1 MEPSRSS
8 GSTCSERR
16 VAALPGPVQSRTF
29 DDVSSPLDLDA
40 RLRLAAFAHVERLKR
55 ASGGV
60 VSAAD
65 LNLGMEFEGQR
76 VPVWSQQRG
85 IYKPAS
91 VGRTGAALTIV
102 TTATRPGRA
111 APYDDHIGADD
122 DWIAYRYRGTDPA
135 TYDNVALHRAYELQL
150 PMLYLVGIT
159 PGIYDPIYPAYIV
172 ADDPATLTC
181 HVSIGAPVSVHDP
194 LALVESVFAI
204 ERRYHTIAAKQRL
217 HQRKFRELVLAAY
230 GERCAM
236 CRLGHN
242 PLLDAAHILED
253 RDVRGIPEVPNG
265 VALCK
270 IHHSAYD
277 ANILGISPDFLVHVR
292 EAVLEEHDG
301 PMLQYGLQALQHER
315 IQLPR
320 SFALRPRRD
329 YLDDRFARFLAA

>member
-1 MEPSRSS
+1 MKLASAL
-8 GSTCSERR
+8 G
-16 VAALPGPVQSRTF
+16 VAALPGPAPPRTF
-29 DDVSSPLDLDA
+29 DPVSYPLDLDA
-40 RLRLAAFAHVERLKR
+40 RLRLAVFAHVERLRR

-65 LNLGMEFEGQR
+65 LNLGMDFEGQR
-76 VPVWSQQRG
+76 VPIWSQQRG
-85 IYKPAS
+85 IYKPA
-91 VGRTGAALTIV
+91 TIDAALTIV
-102 TTATRPGRA
+102 TTAARPGRP

-122 DWIAYRYRGTDPA
+122 DWIAYRYRGTDPS
-135 TYDNVALHRAYELQL
+135 TYDNVALRLAYELQRPL
-150 PMLYLVGIT
+150 LYLVGIR
-159 PGIYDPIYPAYIV
+159 PGIYDPLFPSYIV

-181 HVSIGAPVSVHDP
+181 HVSVGAPVSVHDP

-204 ERRYHTIAAKQRL
+204 ERRYHTIAVKQRL

-230 GERCAM
+230 GQRCAM

-277 ANILGISPDFLVHVR
+277 ANILGIAPDFLVHVR
-292 EAVLEEHDG
+292 EAVLAEHDG
-301 PMLQYGLQALQHER
+301 PMLTYGLQALQHQR

-320 SFALRPRRD
+320 VAAMRPRLE
-329 YLDDRFARFLAA
+329 YLEDRFTRFLAA